1 MCGIAGFSLLNALS
15 EKDKILKI
23 MNDKLSHRGPDGEG
37 FYHDNDVSFSH
48 KRLAIID
55 LDSRSNQPFVDKSN
69 QYVVIFNGEIYN
81 FKEIRNEL
89 KEKHTFYT
97 NSDTEV
103 ILHAYEEYGEAC
115 INKLD
120 GMFSFA
126 IYDTRKKIILLARD
140 RIGVKPL
147 YYYFNN
153 GKLLTRSPKNILP
166 KIYAPQRITRHHN
179 TFYAI
184 TLDFLVSSSCFC

>member
-81 FKEIRNEL
+81 YIEL
-89 KEKHTFYT
+89 KKTPPY
-97 NSDTEV
+97 
-103 ILHAYEEYGEAC
+103 
-115 INKLD
+115 
-120 GMFSFA
+120 
-126 IYDTRKKIILLARD
+126 
-140 RIGVKPL
+140 
-147 YYYFNN
+147 
-153 GKLLTRSPKNILP
+153 
-166 KIYAPQRITRHHN
+166 
-179 TFYAI
+179 
-184 TLDFLVSSSCFC
+184 